1 MSVKAYITRE
11 KLIWV
16 NEDRGFFQYNN
27 DGENLT
33 KYVHI
38 DHEYCFNI

>member
-27 DGENLT
+27 DGEN
-33 KYVHI
+33 YVTTSR
-38 DHEYCFNI
+38 YGNIKVER